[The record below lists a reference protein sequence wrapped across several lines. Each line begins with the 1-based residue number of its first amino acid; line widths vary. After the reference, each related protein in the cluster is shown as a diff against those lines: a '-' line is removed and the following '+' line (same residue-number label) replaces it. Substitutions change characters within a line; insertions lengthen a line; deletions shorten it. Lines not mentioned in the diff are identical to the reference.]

1 MNTES
6 KVAPRASLL
15 TRLGLDRFSAIYL
28 WVGFIVIFGLWK
40 SDTFLSSATFKL
52 TLGENVPIGL
62 LALAFL
68 IPLATN
74 SFDLSIG
81 AMCSLSLVISTWL
94 QNEERSGAVAP
105 RHFNMPGIF
114 TALIAIGVCALI
126 GCLSGFVVV
135 KLKVNSFIATLGVS
149 QDRKSTRLN
158 SSHEWISRMPSSA

>member
-6 KVAPRASLL
+6 KVAPKAALL

-28 WVGFIVIFGLWK
+28 WVGFMIVFGLWK

-81 AMCSLSLVISTWL
+81 AMCSLSLIVSTWL
-94 QNEERSGAVAP
+94 
-105 RHFNMPGIF
+105 
-114 TALIAIGVCALI
+114 
-126 GCLSGFVVV
+126 
-135 KLKVNSFIATLGVS
+135 
-149 QDRKSTRLN
+149 
-158 SSHEWISRMPSSA
+158 